1 MKHLLLLF
9 LLPLLIS
16 INSIAQRE
24 QSLKKIDSLTALAN
38 YAEAMSF
45 VDSELKQHTDGNQ
58 LSLLQ
63 NKKAEILIAQ
73 GNLQEAESL
82 LSKPQSTDPFIS
94 AVTLSTTG
102 FLNLKK
108 GRFDL
113 ALENLQ
119 SSLSKFQ
126 SSEKRNTKEA
136 ANCLA
141 NIAST
146 YLATGKYNQAEEFEN
161 MALQTRQNLFG
172 EYDEQVAASYNNLG
186 LIYLSS
192 NPDKALE
199 YYEKALATYQKL
211 HGTDHPKIA
220 IANTNIGISYNKLE
234 LYGDAINSFE
244 TAKKIWEKIYPNGH
258 PNLAIVLQNLGSTYA
273 KLKNQTAALSYYE
286 KAIEIYQKSHG
297 TKHPDIAR
305 AFIDKGN
312 LSLANSKFDEAL
324 SSFQQGLIANS
335 PTFNNADV
343 SKNPL
348 SNDYYNATVQ
358 VYLLNTKAKSL
369 ELKYQGKTLK
379 LQDLKSALACLYSCD
394 SLIDDIR
401 HHSSDEGDK
410 LALGELASEVYEDGV
425 RIAHTISENI
435 IDPKPYREKAFYFA
449 EKSKSAVLQESI
461 ADSQAKS
468 FSGIPSELLEQEKNI
483 KSSISLCVQ
492 KLAQKP
498 TQEEEKKLR
507 EQLFANNNQYN
518 AFVKKLEKDFP
529 NYYNLKFSQSTTTT
543 KDIQASL
550 DDQTAIIS
558 YFLAEKSNR
567 IYQFIITKNK
577 FSIINSTLPENFSR
591 SLKGFSNSILYNDFA
606 TYKKTGNEI
615 SDLIAPSLSSKI
627 KELIIIPTG
636 KLGTLPFEAL
646 PEKKIKTED
655 FKTTTYLVNRY
666 SIAYEFST
674 GLLVQKS
681 KTKSIIINPTIFLCA
696 PVTFP
701 EKDNLNTL
709 PGTEKE
715 ISTIAQLF
723 AGNSKAIKFAEANE
737 TMIKSKE
744 ISNYD
749 YLHFATHGIVD
760 EANPESSKIFLNTT
774 STDDG
779 NLYAGE
785 IYNLSLNA
793 NLAVLSACQT
803 GLGKISKGE
812 GVIGLSRAL
821 VYAGAKN
828 IIVSFWSV
836 ADESTAE
843 LMTDFYS
850 FLLKSKSTSF
860 STALREAKVKMIK
873 SDKYSTPFYWAPFIL
888 IGK

>member
-1 MKHLLLLF
+1 MKHSLTF
-9 LLPLLIS
+9 FVLLIPFS
-16 INSIAQRE
+16 WAFAQGDSVF
-24 QSLKKIDSLTALAN
+24 QKIDSLTSHAHYAN
-38 YAEAMSF
+38 AIRLI
-45 VDSELKQHTDGNQ
+45 DSELKKNTTENR
-58 LSLLQ
+58 LALLQ
-63 NKKAEILIAQ
+63 NKKAEILITQ
-73 GNLQEAESL
+73 GNLSDAESI
-82 LSKPQSTDPFIS
+82 LSQINSTDPFIS
-94 AVTLSTTG
+94 AVTLSNAG
-102 FLNLKK
+102 FLNLNKA
-108 GRFDL
+108 RFDM

-119 SSLSKFQ
+119 ASLSKF
-126 SSEKRNTKEA
+126 KLAGKENSKEG

-141 NIAST
+141 SMASV
-146 YLATGKYNQAEEFEN
+146 YLATGKYNQAEEYETI
-161 MALQTRQNLFG
+161 ALQTRQQLFG
-172 EYDEQVAASYNNLG
+172 ELSEEVAASYNNLG
-186 LIYLSS
+186 LIYLTTD
-192 NPDKALE
+192 PDKSLE
-199 YYEKALATYQKL
+199 YYEKALVTYQKL
-211 HGTDHPKIA
+211 HNNDHPKIA
-220 IANTNIGISYNKLE
+220 IANTNMGISYTQLE
-234 LYGDAINSFE
+234 LYGDAINHFE
-244 TAKKIWEKIYPNGH
+244 EAKKIWEKIYPNGH
-258 PNLAIVLQNLGSTYA
+258 PNIAMVVRNLGRTYS
-273 KLKNQTAALSYYE
+273 KMKNQSTALDYLNKAVALYRKSYSE
-286 KAIEIYQKSHG
+286 
-297 TKHPDIAR
+297 KHPDIAGTLNE
-305 AFIDKGN
+305 IGLLTLGNNEYDK
-312 LSLANSKFDEAL
+312 SLAF
-324 SSFQQGLIANS
+324 FQQGLIANS
-335 PTFNNADV
+335 PTFNETAI
-343 SKNPL
+343 SKNPPA
-348 SNDYYNATVQ
+348 NNYYNATVQ
-358 VYLLNTKAKSL
+358 VNLLKSKTNALESKYL
-369 ELKYQGKTLK
+369 GKTLK
-379 LQDLKSALACLYSCD
+379 LTELKLALACLYVCD

-410 LALGELASEVYEDGV
+410 LALGELATEVYEDGV

-435 IDPKPYREKAFYFA
+435 FDPRPYREKAFYFA

-461 ADSQAKS
+461 ADAQAKS
-468 FSGIPSELLEQEKNI
+468 FSGIPSELLDQEKNI
-483 KSSISLCVQ
+483 KSNIANYVQ

-498 TQEEEKKLR
+498 SSEEEKKLR
-507 EQLFANNNQYN
+507 EALFASNNEYN
-518 AFVKKLEKDFP
+518 AFVKKLEKGYP
-529 NYYNLKFSQSTTTT
+529 NYFNLKFSQSSATV
-543 KDIQASL
+543 KDIQNIL
-550 DDQTAIIS
+550 DEQTAVVS
-558 YFLAEKSNR
+558 YFLAEKNNQLF
-567 IYQFIITKNK
+567 QFIITKNK
-577 FSIINSTLPENFSR
+577 FSITNSSLPEDFAR
-591 SLKGFSNSILYNDFA
+591 MLKGFSNSLLYSDFA
-606 TYKKTGNEI
+606 TYKRSGKVI
-615 SDLIAPSLSSKI
+615 SSLVAPRLPATI

-646 PEKKIKTED
+646 PEKKIKTEN
-655 FKTTTYLVNRY
+655 FKSVTYLIDRY

-674 GLLVQKS
+674 SLLLQKNKS
-681 KTKSIIINPTIFLCA
+681 KSTIANPTIFLCA

-744 ISNYD
+744 LSNYD

-850 FLLKSKSTSF
+850 FLLQSKSTRF
-860 STALREAKVKMIK
+860 SAALREAKVKMIK
-873 SDKYSTPFYWAPFIL
+873 SGKYSTPFYWAPFIL